1 MYVYIGYNYI
11 YIYIICVYNYS
22 IYICIYIYILYT
34 YIRQE
39 STRDSLK
46 TASSGFLLVPQPP
59 PVKGDNF
66 TNRKDSH

>member
-1 MYVYIGYNYI
+1 MYVYIGYN

-22 IYICIYIYILYT
+22 IYIYVYRYIYILYT

-39 STRDSLK
+39 STRNSLK

>member
-11 YIYIICVYNYS
+11 YISYVYITTLYIYVYR
-22 IYICIYIYILYT
+22 YIYILYT

-39 STRDSLK
+39 STRNSLK

>member
-1 MYVYIGYNYI
+1 MYILGIII

-22 IYICIYIYILYT
+22 IYIYVYRYIYILYT

-39 STRDSLK
+39 STRNSLK